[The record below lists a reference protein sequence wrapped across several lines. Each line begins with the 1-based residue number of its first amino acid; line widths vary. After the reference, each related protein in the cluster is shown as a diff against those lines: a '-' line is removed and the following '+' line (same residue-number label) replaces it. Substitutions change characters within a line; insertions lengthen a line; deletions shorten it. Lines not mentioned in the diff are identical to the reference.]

1 MRGIFI
7 FNVFKKG
14 WRRACYDMTIADI
27 MMVKRATLAISLLAL
42 IVAVGLHAQEPLP
55 GGVSPEN
62 GSKGASS
69 SAFVIARLKYSGG
82 GDWYNDQSAEV
93 NMLDYLRKNTG
104 MDVRPTFEYVDL
116 ATDLIFTYPLL
127 FLTGHGNVSFTDAEA
142 RRLRAY
148 LDRGGFLYIDDD
160 YGLDSSIRREMRK
173 VFPDQEFQELPFSHA
188 MYNSFFKFPHGLPK
202 IHEHDNKPPQGLGL
216 FTGDRRLCV
225 FYTMETNPSDGWADP
240 DVHND
245 PPERREISFQI
256 GTNII
261 VYALTN

>member
-1 MRGIFI
+1 MIRSLSTVTGL
-7 FNVFKKG
+7 KK
-14 WRRACYDMTIADI
+14 I
-27 MMVKRATLAISLLAL
+27 TLVMLLLAA
-42 IVAVGLHAQEPLP
+42 AVLELSAQEPKPGVLP
-55 GGVSPEN
+55 PESAGG
-62 GSKGASS
+62 GGSS

-93 NMLDYLRKNTG
+93 NMLEYLRKHTG
-104 MDVRPTFEYVDL
+104 MDVRPAFEYVDL
-116 ATDLIFTYPLL
+116 ATDNIFNYPLL
-127 FLTGHGNVSFTDAEA
+127 FLTGHGNVAFTESEA

-160 YGLDSSIRREMRK
+160 YGLDSSMRREMRK
-173 VFPDQEFQELPFSHA
+173 VFPDKEFQELPFSHPI
-188 MYNSFFKFPHGLPK
+188 YNAFFKFPNGLPK
-202 IHEHDNKPPQGLGL
+202 IHEHDNKPPRGLGL
-216 FTGDRRLCV
+216 FTGDTRLCV
-225 FYTMETNPSDGWADP
+225 FYTLETNPSDGWADA